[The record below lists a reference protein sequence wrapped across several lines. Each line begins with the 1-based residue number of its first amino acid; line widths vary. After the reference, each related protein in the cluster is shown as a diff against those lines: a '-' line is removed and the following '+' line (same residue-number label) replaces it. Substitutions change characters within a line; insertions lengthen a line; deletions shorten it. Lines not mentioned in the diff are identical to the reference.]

1 MIRVRSAGLS
11 DVGLARSH
19 NEDCFDIAP
28 DHQVYVVADG
38 MGGHSHGEVASQIA
52 VSAIREFIE
61 ETADHDT
68 TWPFVYDSRLR
79 RHSNRLKT
87 AIRIAHDKVLRAIR
101 QDGALQGMGTTV
113 VSFLLK
119 NHVGAV
125 AHVGDSRAYRLR
137 AGKLELLTQDHT
149 WVNEQVMAGYL
160 SADQARDHPLKNVVT
175 RALGGESD
183 VVVDVREI
191 EVQGG
196 DRFLFCSDGLTT
208 MLNDHEIGSHLAK
221 TAPLDEICRDLVHEA
236 NSKGGLDNITVV
248 VVDLEELADDED
260 PTIAS

>member
-1 MIRVRSAGLS
+1 MIRVKAVGLS
-11 DVGLARSH
+11 DVGMARGH

-28 DHQVYVVADG
+28 EHQVYVVADG

-113 VSFLLK
+113 VGFLLK
-119 NHVGAV
+119 SHVAAV

-137 AGKLELLTQDHT
+137 NGRLELLTQDHT
-149 WVNEQVMAGYL
+149 WVNEQVQAGFL
-160 SADQARDHPLKNVVT
+160 SAEQARDHPLKNVVT

-183 VVVDVREI
+183 VLVDVREI

-196 DRFLFCSDGLTT
+196 DRFMLCSDGLTT
-208 MLNDHEIGSHLAK
+208 MLNDQDIARLLAVDGN
-221 TAPLDEICRDLVHEA
+221 LDEICRSLVREA
-236 NSKGGLDNITVV
+236 NARGGLDNITVV
-248 VVDLEELADDED
+248 VVDLEEVPDED
-260 PTIAS
+260 EDT

>member
-1 MIRVRSAGLS
+1 MIRVKSAGLS

-28 DHQVYVVADG
+28 EHQVYVVADG

-87 AIRIAHDKVLRAIR
+87 SIRIAHDKVLRAIR

-119 NHVGAV
+119 NHVAAV

-137 AGKLELLTQDHT
+137 NGRLELLTQDHT

-160 SADQARDHPLKNVVT
+160 SPDQARDHPLKNVVT

-191 EVQGG
+191 EVQAG
-196 DRFLFCSDGLTT
+196 DRFLLCSDGLTT
-208 MLNDHEIGSHLAK
+208 MLPDQEIGNHLA
-221 TAPLDEICRDLVHEA
+221 APVALDEICRNLVREA
-236 NSKGGLDNITVV
+236 NQRGGLDNITVV
-248 VVDLEELADDED
+248 TVELEEAPDDD
-260 PTIAS
+260 DDTVVG

>member
-1 MIRVRSAGLS
+1 MIRVKAVGLS
-11 DVGLARSH
+11 DVGMARGH

-28 DHQVYVVADG
+28 DYQVYVVADG

-87 AIRIAHDKVLRAIR
+87 AIRIAHERVLRAIR

-119 NHVGAV
+119 NHVAAV

-137 AGKLELLTQDHT
+137 NGKLELLTQDHT
-149 WVNEQVMAGYL
+149 WVNEQVMAGFL

-175 RALGGESD
+175 RALGGEND
-183 VVVDVREI
+183 VLVDVREV
-191 EVQGG
+191 EVQVG
-196 DRFLFCSDGLTT
+196 DRFLLCSDGLTT
-208 MLNDHEIGSHLAK
+208 MLNDQEIFSILSGMGSQ
-221 TAPLDEICRDLVHEA
+221 DEVCRALVREA
-236 NSKGGLDNITVV
+236 NARGGLDNVTVV
-248 VVDLEELADDED
+248 VVDVEDAPDED
-260 PTIAS
+260 ATDAG